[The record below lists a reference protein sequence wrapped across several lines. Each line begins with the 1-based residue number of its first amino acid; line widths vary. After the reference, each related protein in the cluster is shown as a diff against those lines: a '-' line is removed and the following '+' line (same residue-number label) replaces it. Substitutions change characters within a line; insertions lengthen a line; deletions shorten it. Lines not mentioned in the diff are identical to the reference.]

1 MRNYIMKCN
10 LDISKYILFLILQ
23 NYVKVK
29 SKIYKTKI
37 NENRIEDLEIK
48 KQLFTQANRY
58 LDMITILIF
67 QFYIKKIMITIANQN
82 RFFKIQNF

>member
-10 LDISKYILFLILQ
+10 LDVSKYILFLILQ
-23 NYVKVK
+23 YYVKVK

-48 KQLFTQANRY
+48 KQLFTQAKRY
-58 LDMITILIF
+58 LDIITI
-67 QFYIKKIMITIANQN
+67 
-82 RFFKIQNF
+82 

>member
-10 LDISKYILFLILQ
+10 LDVSKYILFLILQ
-23 NYVKVK
+23 YYLKVK

-48 KQLFTQANRY
+48 KQLFTQAKRY
-58 LDMITILIF
+58 LDMIII
-67 QFYIKKIMITIANQN
+67 
-82 RFFKIQNF
+82 

>member
-1 MRNYIMKCN
+1 MKLYHETN
-10 LDISKYILFLILQ
+10 LDISKNMLFLILQ
-23 NYVKVK
+23 NYVKMI
-29 SKIYKTKI
+29 STIYKTKI

-48 KQLFTQANRY
+48 KQLFTQAKRY

-67 QFYIKKIMITIANQN
+67 QFYIKKTMIIIANQN